1 MNMQQVARV
10 SGGGGGGLDERGR
23 VRTDRGM
30 KRENRERQTEGEGS
44 RMVGR
49 TLHKY
54 AWDERQRRKGGSE
67 VRVKGRDCID
77 RFSTVLV

>member
-1 MNMQQVARV
+1 
-10 SGGGGGGLDERGR
+10 
-23 VRTDRGM
+23 
-30 KRENRERQTEGEGS
+30 
-44 RMVGR
+44 MVGR

-77 RFSTVLV
+77 RFSVLIYGRKKSRRLTIIIVPFLQTCCCRLL